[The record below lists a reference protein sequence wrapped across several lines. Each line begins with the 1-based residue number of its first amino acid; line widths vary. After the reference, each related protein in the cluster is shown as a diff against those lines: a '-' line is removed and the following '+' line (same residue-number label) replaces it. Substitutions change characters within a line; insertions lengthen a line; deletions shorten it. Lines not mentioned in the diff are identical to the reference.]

1 MRRMCRALFRLAL
14 VLVVAASPVPVTGQG
29 LPVAPPES
37 AGMSSERL
45 ARLTRLM
52 DDYTR
57 SKQIAGTVMLVARAG
72 RIVYFEASG
81 DRDIE
86 QHAPMTKDTI
96 FRIASQSKAITSVA
110 AMTLVEE
117 GRLLLTDP
125 VSPSS

>member
-1 MRRMCRALFRLAL
+1 MFRASSRLAL
-14 VLVVAASPVPVTGQG
+14 VVFLAACPVALAGQG

-37 AGMSSERL
+37 VGMSSERL
-45 ARLTRLM
+45 ARLTHVM
-52 DDYTR
+52 DDYTK
-57 SKQIAGTVMLVARAG
+57 SKQIAGTVTLVARAG
-72 RIVYFEASG
+72 RLVYFEAAG

-86 QHAPMTKDTI
+86 GHAPMTKDTI